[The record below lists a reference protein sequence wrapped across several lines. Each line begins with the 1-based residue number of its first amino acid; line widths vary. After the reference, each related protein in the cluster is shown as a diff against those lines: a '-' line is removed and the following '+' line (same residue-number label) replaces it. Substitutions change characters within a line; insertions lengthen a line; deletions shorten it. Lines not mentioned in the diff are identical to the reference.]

1 MKTPLFSLLVL
12 CISTR
17 FCTTTRTP
25 QWQWDP
31 ETIDSC
37 IEWYNH
43 EAGDEPCEYV
53 RDYFN
58 ISPEDF
64 TKWNPSVGLGCN
76 PWRFNQSYCIVTKE
90 RLASLTKT
98 RTTQTPSTTTF
109 ASLTSTLGPSPTAWS
124 ALGCY
129 VDNTT
134 TPILEERMSK
144 EDGDAALTIPKCQDA
159 CYLAQFQF
167 AGVKGGNEC
176 WCSSYVAG
184 EWTRNQ
190 TDCNMPCSG
199 NKTESCG
206 GKGLVNVF
214 EPDMEDEDW
223 LKDETEVTDEKE
235 AKGER
240 EEKDENGVVNVQS
253 STSGAMRN
261 LAFF

>member
-64 TKWNPSVGLGCN
+64 TKWNPSV
-76 PWRFNQSYCIVTKE
+76 
-90 RLASLTKT
+90 
-98 RTTQTPSTTTF
+98 
-109 ASLTSTLGPSPTAWS
+109 GPSPTAWS

>member
-12 CISTR
+12 SIGTR
-17 FCTTTRTP
+17 FGAATSTP

-43 EAGDEPCEYV
+43 EAGNEPCEYV

-64 TKWNPSVGLGCN
+64 TKWNPSVGLDCK

-90 RLASLTKT
+90 RLASVTKT
-98 RTTQTPSTTTF
+98 RTTQTPSTTTTF
-109 ASLTSTLGPSPTAWS
+109 TSSTSTLGPSPTAWS

-134 TPILEERMSK
+134 TPILEERISK
-144 EDGDAALTIPKCQDA
+144 EGGDASLTIPECQDA
-159 CYLAQFQF
+159 CYLAQFRF
-167 AGVKGGNEC
+167 VGVKGGNEC

-190 TDCNMPCSG
+190 TDCNMPCTG
-199 NKTESCG
+199 NATENCG

-223 LKDETEVTDEKE
+223 LEDENTVV
-235 AKGER
+235 
-240 EEKDENGVVNVQS
+240 DENGVVNAQPSTSEVVNAQT
-253 STSGAMRN
+253 STSGATR
-261 LAFF
+261 LKFLS